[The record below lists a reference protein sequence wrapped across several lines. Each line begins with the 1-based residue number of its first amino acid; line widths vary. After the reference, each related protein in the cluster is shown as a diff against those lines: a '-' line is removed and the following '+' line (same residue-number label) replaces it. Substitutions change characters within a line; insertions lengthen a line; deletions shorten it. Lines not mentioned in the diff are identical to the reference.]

1 MELRQLRYLVALADE
16 GHFTRAAARSR
27 VAQPALSQQ
36 IRKLEEELGVALVD
50 RTTRRV
56 ALTAAGA
63 ALVARARRVLA
74 ELDAADAE
82 LQQLTGLLAGRLT
95 IGITTTPGPLDL
107 VPLLERF
114 HARHPAVELVVREG
128 LSVRLAAEL
137 RADALDV
144 ALLSGA
150 APEDRGR
157 LELEPLAREPLVVAL
172 GPSHRLAGRRR
183 IAMRELRDESFVAF
197 REGAT
202 IREAV
207 ARAAL
212 DAGFAPRIAF
222 EIQEVAR
229 ARAIVAAG
237 LGVAVLPRSDAT
249 APGPPV
255 ATAALVKPALTHAIS
270 LAVRGGRRHAPA
282 ARALLALARETYGAG
297 DRRRSRP
304 APSVDSS

>member
-16 GHFTRAAARSR
+16 GHFTRAAARSN

-36 IRKLEEELGVALVD
+36 LRKLERELGVGLVD

-56 ALTAAGA
+56 ALTPAGA

-82 LQQLTGLLAGRLT
+82 LQQLTGLLAGRVT

-107 VPLLERF
+107 LPLLERF
-114 HARHPAVELVVREG
+114 HARHPGVELVVRED
-128 LSVRLAAEL
+128 LSTRLAGEL

-144 ALLSGA
+144 ALLSTP
-150 APEDRGR
+150 APEDRQR
-157 LELEPLAREPLVVAL
+157 LALEPLARERLVAVL
-172 GPSHRLAGRRR
+172 PPGHRLARRRR
-183 IAMRELRDESFVAF
+183 IRLGELREESFVAF
-197 REGAT
+197 HAGAT

-212 DAGFAPRIAF
+212 EAGFAPRIAF
-222 EIQEVAR
+222 ETQEVAR

-249 APGPPV
+249 APGPAV
-255 ATAALVKPALTHAIS
+255 ATPALAGPALTHEIS
-270 LAVRGGRRHAPA
+270 LAVRAGRQHAPA
-282 ARALLALARETYGAG
+282 ARALLALARETYAGGA
-297 DRRRSRP
+297 RYMRKTP
-304 APSVDSS
+304 